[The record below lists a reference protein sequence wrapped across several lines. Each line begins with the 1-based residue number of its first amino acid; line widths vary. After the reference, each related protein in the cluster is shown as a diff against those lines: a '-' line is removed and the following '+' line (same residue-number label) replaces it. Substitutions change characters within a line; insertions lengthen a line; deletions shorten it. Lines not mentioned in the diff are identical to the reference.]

1 MLSYVISGDNKVD
14 LNVAML
20 QFEKK
25 FKFLLLIKSGD
36 EDKKVWGAIIKDK
49 EAVQFIATPVP
60 SWTAPKLKFKTLFL

>member
-36 EDKKVWGAIIKDK
+36 EDKKV
-49 EAVQFIATPVP
+49 
-60 SWTAPKLKFKTLFL
+60 